1 MKICFVTFGN
11 VTDYATLKRATGL
24 AEPLI
29 ARGHSVSIVIE
40 DTFDNRARLTFE
52 CPNAGIILSSKGL

>member
-1 MKICFVTFGN
+1 MRICFITFGN

-24 AEPLI
+24 AGPLI

-40 DTFDNRARLTFE
+40 DTVDNRARLAFE
-52 CPNAGIILSSKGL
+52 CPDVQA